1 MCHPMGHLY
10 FRRYNNKSQ
19 YLLTIK
25 ATHLSVLNMC
35 RPCAA
40 VTVSVSIGVLTL
52 LYLED
57 TTSRA
62 TIFLPTLYQYKEV
75 IQSATLRQDSIN

>member
-1 MCHPMGHLY
+1 MIMCQPMGHLY
-10 FRRYNNKSQ
+10 FKKYNHKSQ

-40 VTVSVSIGVLTL
+40 ATVSVSKGVLTL

-57 TTSRA
+57 SVS
-62 TIFLPTLYQYKEV
+62 L
-75 IQSATLRQDSIN
+75 D